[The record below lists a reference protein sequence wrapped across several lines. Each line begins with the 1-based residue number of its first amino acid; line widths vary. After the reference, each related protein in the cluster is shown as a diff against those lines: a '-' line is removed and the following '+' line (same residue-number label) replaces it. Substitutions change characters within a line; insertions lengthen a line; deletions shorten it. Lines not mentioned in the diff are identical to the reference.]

1 MLMPYALNR
10 IVVGGLM
17 DAVGYP
23 AAPITLSG

>member
-1 MLMPYALNR
+1 MPYALNR